1 MSHTPPRIAIGSIFQ
16 ESNEFVAVHTEL
28 DLFRNTYVYEG
39 DDLFQLAGTEVE
51 IAGMLAVCKQEEA
64 EVVPLAAASCV
75 PAGSLSDA
83 CYGYLKEAV
92 LSPLRDA
99 DRVDGVLLSMHG
111 SMTVV
116 SEGDPEGDMLAAV
129 RDLLGPDIPVV
140 VTLDMHAHVTRRM
153 VALAT
158 ALVAYTHYPHDDAYT
173 TGERGARLLFST
185 LHGVIKPTMALAKVP
200 ILAVGCNG
208 MTFGDGPM
216 AHLERRARELE
227 THDNMLSVSCF
238 AIHPNNDQPD
248 MGSGAVVV
256 TDADPDLA
264 EETARSLATELWTRR
279 HGLLPEVWSIEAAV
293 TRGRAIE
300 GGPILL
306 VDTADCAGGGAPGDS
321 VALLRGL
328 ISLNITERTFVMV
341 VDPDAAQTCADA
353 GIGQQVSLKLGYH
366 MDPAWGKP
374 VTVNGNVRLL
384 SDGRFLYTGG
394 IFGGTWGAMGLSAV
408 LQVGAIDILIM
419 SRPTYDWRDEQYRS
433 VGLHAGQAKF
443 IGIKN
448 PMNYRYA
455 YEDVAKASFVL
466 DTPGPTPVDI
476 RRLSYKKRSRPF
488 FPLDDEMDDLEI
500 TVVVNHGGLND

>member
-1 MSHTPPRIAIGSIFQ
+1 MSHTPLRIAIGSIFQ

-28 DLFRNTYVYEG
+28 DLFRNTYVHEG
-39 DDLFQLAGTEVE
+39 VDLFQLAGTGVE
-51 IAGMLAVCKQEEA
+51 IAGMLAVCKQQGA
-64 EVVPLAAASCV
+64 EVVPLTAASCV

-92 LSPLRDA
+92 LSPLREA
-99 DRVDGVLLSMHG
+99 GRVDGVLLSMHG

-116 SEGDPEGDMLAAV
+116 SEGDPEGNMLAAV
-129 RDLLGPDIPVV
+129 RALVGPDTPVV
-140 VTLDMHAHVTRRM
+140 MTLDMHAHVTRRM
-153 VALAT
+153 VELAT

-173 TGERGARLLFST
+173 TGERGTRLLLST
-185 LHGVIKPTMALAKVP
+185 LRGAVKPVMALAKVP

-227 THDNMLSVSCF
+227 TQEHILSVSCF
-238 AIHPNNDQPD
+238 GVHPNNDQPD

-256 TDADPDLA
+256 THATPELA
-264 EETARSLATELWTRR
+264 EETARSLASELWARR
-279 HGLLPEVWSIEAAV
+279 HGLLPDVWSVEAAV
-293 TRGRAIE
+293 NEGRSID

-321 VALLRGL
+321 VALLQEL
-328 ISLNITERTFVMV
+328 LNLKITERTFVMV
-341 VDPDAAQTCADA
+341 VDPDAAQICAEA
-353 GIGQQVSLKLGYH
+353 GIGQQVALELGYH
-366 MDPAWGKP
+366 IDPAWGQP
-374 VTVNGNVRLL
+374 VRVSGTVRLL
-384 SDGRFLYTGG
+384 SGGQFLYTGG

-433 VGLHAGQAKF
+433 VGLDARQAKF
-443 IGIKN
+443 IGVKN
-448 PMNYRYA
+448 PMNFRYA

-466 DTPGPTPVDI
+466 NTPGPTPADI
-476 RRLSYKKRSRPF
+476 RRLPYKIRPRPF
-488 FPLDDEMDDLEI
+488 FPLDEDIDDPEM
-500 TVVVNHGGLND
+500 TVVVNRGDVDG